1 MAAGKGSRLL
11 TVREPARIRRCTTG
25 MLRTPAAA
33 AEARSSMSRRVLLA
47 AVMTLPVLLA
57 TPGPLL
63 AKWTILVEFEPTVAT
78 AGEQAEVAAV
88 VQIAGHEVD
97 GLKVPSLVDIKP
109 VVVRLQAADSDEV
122 IVAIARED
130 GRQDGR
136 YVAEVTLPTAG
147 AWRAELLLTLD
158 GRQTS
163 HLDFP
168 DQSPHTITVGPPS
181 QSASPLGAAL
191 IAATAAAA
199 LLAGYSAVRRRTAR

>member
-1 MAAGKGSRLL
+1 M
-11 TVREPARIRRCTTG
+11 T
-25 MLRTPAAA
+25 
-33 AEARSSMSRRVLLA
+33 RRVLLA

-63 AKWTILVEFEPTVAT
+63 AKWTIFVEFEPTVAT
-78 AGEQAEVAAV
+78 AGEPAEVAAV

-97 GLKVPSLVDIKP
+97 GLEVPSLADIEP
-109 VVVRLQAADSDEV
+109 VVVRLQTADSDEV
-122 IVAIARED
+122 IVAMARED
-130 GRQDGR
+130 GRRDGR

-181 QSASPLGAAL
+181 QGTPPLGVAL
-191 IAATAAAA
+191 IAATAAAG
-199 LLAGYSAVRRRTAR
+199 LLAGYKALRRRTGQ

>member
-1 MAAGKGSRLL
+1 
-11 TVREPARIRRCTTG
+11 
-25 MLRTPAAA
+25 
-33 AEARSSMSRRVLLA
+33 MSRRVLLA

-109 VVVRLQAADSDEV
+109 VVVRLQAADSDAV
-122 IVAIARED
+122 IVAMARED

-163 HLDFP
+163 HADFP

-181 QSASPLGAAL
+181 PGTPPLGAAL